1 MHEREAYKTQEPE
14 IDSRLASIKSTAGQK
29 TVTRS
34 SPIALAG
41 WNVRSLLDNPRNNCP
56 ERRTALMTGELA
68 RYKVDIAAHS
78 ETPFS
83 EKGQLEKVGAGYTF
97 CSSRLKAEHGD
108 VGVAL
113 AIRNNIVKRLPCLSQ
128 GINGRLTSLCL
139 PLRGSNLATIVD
151 QLVVLGD
158 FNTRVGDRL
167 HCLEGSAGSLRDRR
181 LQRKWCTAQVRRR
194 WRPTPADQHL
204 PQPADAGEGDLDGSP
219 VAALAAA
226 GLRFRPVARSAG
238 RADDQGDLQRLW
250 LYRPPPRH
258 LQDEALSARPQEA
271 KSKRPPGKLN
281 NVLLKLSVHRLHFSK
296 QLTERLDD
304 LQAPGKGASVE
315 TRWLQLPDDV
325 HLTALAVLDR
335 ARRSTDHGPAADI
348 QAYNWTYQG
357 YVISDTS
364 PFISA
369 HLDSNGDL
377 LISQIMARKLTIWCT
392 VRFGKLDDPKPL
404 KSQNFAHRIDFYD
417 PTFRQT
423 LVAID
428 VGVNISQSDRR
439 KFAEFALSQQFN
451 CLVKYSEEAG
461 GSSQRGEETEVA
473 IQKKLMLKAVRDA
486 CSKSIDCIGVSL
498 DFFQCS
504 LDTIQLRA
512 LYSFDLSLLL
522 TNDFGPLLAAENNVS
537 SVHEQNQQLT
547 ERDPLD
553 RQLACLVDERVQGP
567 CGTGSL
573 GLASI
578 TLPPP
583 PEYLDP
589 GRDDSDEPFMRSMQW
604 PNPVMESC
612 RPCPA
617 ASYVEEMGHP
627 VCLSCPPGHHA
638 PIYGEVPGEGGE
650 WLHTTCSPGG
660 RNKVLLEDFVS
671 TNFGSEAGR
680 WFARQIKLT
689 RVALYASIA
698 MTPLWITLLLLF
710 IMYYVVD
717 VGTILARACEEVRP
731 LQLQAAELMR
741 NAVKIEKER
750 RRKAELR
757 LEEADSEG

>member
-1 MHEREAYKTQEPE
+1 M
-14 IDSRLASIKSTAGQK
+14 RLFCLALLWLCALCAENKKDEKSK
-29 TVTRS
+29 F
-34 SPIALAG
+34 
-41 WNVRSLLDNPRNNCP
+41 SLHKLFHDFKN
-56 ERRTALMTGELA
+56 
-68 RYKVDIAAHS
+68 
-78 ETPFS
+78 FS
-83 EKGQLEKVGAGYTF
+83 TTYFYQHTF
-97 CSSRLKAEHGD
+97 
-108 VGVAL
+108 
-113 AIRNNIVKRLPCLSQ
+113 AIGRPVKLPC
-128 GINGRLTSLCL
+128 
-139 PLRGSNLATIVD
+139 
-151 QLVVLGD
+151 
-158 FNTRVGDRL
+158 
-167 HCLEGSAGSLRDRR
+167 
-181 LQRKWCTAQVRRR
+181 
-194 WRPTPADQHL
+194 
-204 PQPADAGEGDLDGSP
+204 
-219 VAALAAA
+219 
-226 GLRFRPVARSAG
+226 
-238 RADDQGDLQRLW
+238 
-250 LYRPPPRH
+250 
-258 LQDEALSARPQEA
+258 
-271 KSKRPPGKLN
+271 
-281 NVLLKLSVHRLHFSK
+281 FSK
-296 QLTERLDD
+296 
-304 LQAPGKGASVE
+304 
-315 TRWLQLPDDV
+315 
-325 HLTALAVLDR
+325 
-335 ARRSTDHGPAADI
+335 DHGPTADI

-364 PFISA
+364 AFISA

-423 LVAID
+423 VVAID
-428 VGVNISQSDRR
+428 VGANISQSDRR
-439 KFAEFALSQQFN
+439 KFAEFAVSQQLN
-451 CLVKYSEEAG
+451 CLVKYSEE
-461 GSSQRGEETEVA
+461 SSPQSGEETEVA

-486 CSKSIDCIGVSL
+486 CSKSVDCIGVSL

-522 TNDFGPLLAAENNVS
+522 TNDFGPLLAADNNVS
-537 SVHEQNQQLT
+537 TVHEQHQQT
-547 ERDPLD
+547 
-553 RQLACLVDERVQGP
+553 LATLKEAVSNAVKLLRSKGFGTIATANVKISHTLQTRTVGLCLGTAGKVDGTDLSMCRP

-671 TNFGSEAGR
+671 TNFGTEPGR

-731 LQLQAAELMR
+731 LQLQAAELTR